1 MVASKIFSA
10 LARGLGIDID
20 AHRRS
25 VPDNLIQQGTESISP
40 FEPFVE
46 EPPSVKEWLLNQGGS
61 RRGILSYFISLF
73 PFVNWI
79 RRYKLRWLFADATAG
94 ITLALVVIPQGLSY
108 ALLAGLSPE
117 YGLYANVIATT
128 FSGAS
133 LYWIFGT
140 SKEVAVGATAVV
152 SLLVGK
158 TTSNLIDMHLGFTR
172 EEIAATHAFL
182 AGCIFLI
189 MGLLKLGWAV
199 EFIPHV
205 ATSAFVTAAA
215 ITIALGQVPTL
226 LGITGIYTRGPSY
239 QVFLDTC
246 KGLGRTKMDAAIG
259 LTALALLT
267 FIKRLCEYMITRQ
280 SCHAKQEDQEE
291 IQGGAPTGNLSSWR
305 KRREKV
311 WTTINSLRLLF
322 MVSLYTLISF
332 VVNRNIPLNEA
343 KVRILGPIPAG
354 FRRVRPPPLQPDLIK
369 ALLPELPA
377 AAIIIIIEHIAI
389 AKSFGRKHGYSIS
402 TSQELISIAA
412 TNIAGPFVGA
422 YASTASFGGSA
433 VLSKAGA
440 RTALAG
446 VFNACVL
453 LLTLYVLQ
461 PVLYWIPMASL
472 AALIIHAVANLIEPP
487 AHVFRMWLISPS
499 DFIIYFVGVFT
510 SIFSS
515 LENGIYVT
523 IALSSAI
530 LLIRLAR
537 AQGRFLGR
545 VRIRHY
551 PKPSR
556 CGYVARSSS
565 SMSASNTRRGSSAPS
580 RNVFFPL
587 DRKDASN
594 PLIRVELPRPGVF
607 IYRFPDGFNYVNQ
620 AQHMDSLL
628 EHIRKETR
636 PTEIIQYEK
645 PSDHEPA
652 APNTL
657 ETPESPG
664 IQAAKP
670 TLKAVILDFS
680 TVNGTDTG
688 AIDGLVELRDQ
699 LQRWAKPDLVQW
711 HFANVEDRW
720 VRRALAVAGFGYPTK
735 DELKGSKNWSP
746 VFTLAERERLRRTEN
761 SLFMEPS
768 TLPTGVDAS
777 IDDAESG
784 NAGVE
789 RAPEGTG
796 RVAATHGINYPN
808 FHVDLGA
815 AVEAVTGLPTPDEDC
830 LTV

>member
-1 MVASKIFSA
+1 MVASKILHT
-10 LARGLGIDID
+10 LARGLGIDVN
-20 AHRRS
+20 AHKRT
-25 VPDNLIQQGTESISP
+25 VPDNLVQQSAELISP

-46 EPPSVKEWLLNQGGS
+46 EPPTVKGWILNQGIS
-61 RRGILSYFISLF
+61 RRGVLSYCIGLF
-73 PFVNWI
+73 PFVSWI
-79 RRYKLRWLFADATAG
+79 RQYKPRWLFADVIAG
-94 ITLALVVIPQGLSY
+94 CTLALVVIPQGLSY

-117 YGLYANVIATT
+117 YGLYGMFRYSTT

-158 TTSNLIDMHLGFTR
+158 ATSNIIDMHLGFTR
-172 EEIAATHAFL
+172 EEIATTHAFL
-182 AGCIFLI
+182 AGCIFLL

-226 LGITGIYTRGPSY
+226 LGISGIYTRGPSY
-239 QVFLDTC
+239 QVFVDTC
-246 KGLGRTKMDAAIG
+246 KGLGRIKIDAAVG
-259 LTALALLT
+259 LTALVLLT

-280 SCHAKQEDQEE
+280 K
-291 IQGGAPTGNLSSWR
+291 N
-305 KRREKV
+305 REKV
-311 WTTINSLRLLF
+311 WTTINSLRFLF
-322 MVSLYTLISF
+322 TVSLYILISF
-332 VVNRNIPLNEA
+332 LVNRNVPLNEA
-343 KVRILGPIPAG
+343 KFRILGPIPVG
-354 FRRVRPPPLQPDLIK
+354 FRRVRPPTLQPDLIK

-446 VFNACVL
+446 VFNACALV
-453 LLTLYVLQ
+453 LTLYVLQ

-472 AALIIHAVANLIEPP
+472 AALIIHAVTNLIEPP
-487 AHVFRMWLISPS
+487 AHVFRMWLISPL
-499 DFIIYFVGVFT
+499 DFTIYFVGVLT

-515 LENGIYVT
+515 LENGIYAT

-537 AQGRFLGR
+537 AQGRVLGR
-545 VRIRHY
+545 VRIHHY
-551 PKPSR
+551 PKSIRP
-556 CGYVARSSS
+556 GHVASSSS
-565 SMSASNTRRGSSAPS
+565 SMSASNTRKGPSMPS
-580 RNVFFPL
+580 RNVFLPL

-628 EHIRKETR
+628 EHIKKETR
-636 PTEIIQYEK
+636 PTEIVQYEQL
-645 PSDHEPA
+645 SDHPLNELA
-652 APNTL
+652 APNIL
-657 ETPESPG
+657 ETPDSPG

-670 TLKAVILDFS
+670 TLKALILDFS

-688 AIDGLVELRDQ
+688 AIDGLVELREQ

-720 VRRALAVAGFGYPTK
+720 VRRALAVAGFGYPTD
-735 DELKGSKNWSP
+735 DELKGSKSWSP
-746 VFTLAERERLRRTEN
+746 VFTLAQREGRQKMGN
-761 SLFMEPS
+761 SPLIESS
-768 TLPTGVDAS
+768 TLPTGPDANVD
-777 IDDAESG
+777 DVERG

-789 RAPEGTG
+789 GASEGAG

-808 FHVDLGA
+808 FHVDLAA
-815 AVEAVTGLPTPDEDC
+815 AVEAVIGLATTDEDC
-830 LTV
+830 LII

>member
-1 MVASKIFSA
+1 MVASKILHA

-20 AHRRS
+20 AHKRT
-25 VPDNLIQQGTESISP
+25 VPDNLVQQSAELISP

-46 EPPSVKEWLLNQGGS
+46 EPPTVKGWLLNQRMS
-61 RRGILSYFISLF
+61 RRGIVSYFISLF

-79 RRYKLRWLFADATAG
+79 RRYKPRWLFADAIG
-94 ITLALVVIPQGLSY
+94 GCTLALVAIPQGLSY

-117 YGLYANVIATT
+117 YGLY
-128 FSGAS
+128 AS

-158 TTSNLIDMHLGFTR
+158 ATSNIIDMHLGFTR
-172 EEIAATHAFL
+172 EEIATTHAFL
-182 AGCIFLI
+182 AGCIFLL

-215 ITIALGQVPTL
+215 ITIALGQAPTL

-239 QVFLDTC
+239 QVFVDTC
-246 KGLGRTKMDAAIG
+246 KGLGRTKVDAAVG

-267 FIKRLCEYMITRQ
+267 FIKRLCEY
-280 SCHAKQEDQEE
+280 
-291 IQGGAPTGNLSSWR
+291 GGTPAGNLSSRR
-305 KRREKV
+305 KTREKV
-311 WTTINSLRLLF
+311 WTTINSLRFLF
-322 MVSLYTLISF
+322 MVSLYILISF
-332 VVNRNIPLNEA
+332 LVNRNVPLNEA
-343 KVRILGPIPAG
+343 KFRILGQIPAG
-354 FRRVRPPPLQPDLIK
+354 FRRVRPPTLQPDLIK

-453 LLTLYVLQ
+453 VLTLYVLQ

-472 AALIIHAVANLIEPP
+472 AALIIHAVTNLIEPP
-487 AHVFRMWLISPS
+487 AHVFRMWLISPL
-499 DFIIYFVGVFT
+499 DFTIYFVGVLT

-515 LENGIYVT
+515 LENGIYAT

-545 VRIRHY
+545 VRIHHY
-551 PKPSR
+551 PKPIR
-556 CGYVARSSS
+556 PEHVASSSS
-565 SMSASNTRRGSSAPS
+565 SMSASNTRKGSSVPS

-628 EHIRKETR
+628 EHIKKETR
-636 PTEIIQYEK
+636 PTEIVQYEQ
-645 PSDHEPA
+645 PSDRPWNEVA
-652 APNTL
+652 APNIL
-657 ETPESPG
+657 ETPDSPG

-670 TLKAVILDFS
+670 TLKALILDFS

-688 AIDGLVELRDQ
+688 AIDGLVELREQ

-720 VRRALAVAGFGYPTK
+720 VRRALAVAGFGYPTN
-735 DELKGSKNWSP
+735 DELKGSKSWSP
-746 VFTLAERERLRRTEN
+746 VFTLAQREGRQKMGN
-761 SLFMEPS
+761 SPLIESSP
-768 TLPTGVDAS
+768 LPTGPDANVD
-777 IDDAESG
+777 DVERG

-789 RAPEGTG
+789 GASEGAG

-808 FHVDLGA
+808 FHVDLAA
-815 AVEAVTGLPTPDEDC
+815 AVEAVIGLATTDEDC
-830 LTV
+830 LII